1 MNLTKKICGQI
12 LKISRKTLFH
22 TDKSTIILKILDNM
36 KATIVFGTRPEIIKL
51 APLIK
56 ILNKKSTS
64 LIFTGQHY
72 DYQMGMQFIKQLGIK
87 KPDYTMKLPKGNPST
102 QIAHII
108 NKLSNFLVKESPDTV
123 IVQGD
128 TNTVLAASIA
138 SLKSNIPVSHVESG
152 LRSNDWR
159 MPEEHNRIAVDHISE
174 LLFAPT
180 LISKNNLVSEK
191 VHGKIFVTG
200 NTVIDAINQFAKIS
214 KRYST
219 LSIDLKDYALMTL
232 HRSEN
237 VDKKQILSS
246 IIKGIL
252 DSNQN
257 FVFPIHPRTYKQLKK
272 FGLYNKL
279 KNSKNILMLN
289 SVGYF
294 EMLELMKNCQYI
306 VTDSGGIQ
314 EEATA
319 SVIRKKVV
327 IVRKTTDRPETLLS
341 GFSEI
346 AGTKS
351 SNILK
356 YLKNTA
362 DNPTIGNKKSPYGK
376 GNASKIIFQQLK
388 KNY

>member
-102 QIAHII
+102 QIADII
-108 NKLSNFLVKESPDTV
+108 NKLSKFLVKESPDTV

-180 LISKNNLVSEK
+180 LISKHNLVSEK

-200 NTVIDAINQFAKIS
+200 NTVIDAINQFAIMS
-214 KRYST
+214 KSYST
-219 LSIDLKDYALMTL
+219 LSIDVKDYALMTL

-237 VDKKQILSS
+237 VDKKEILSS

-279 KNSKNILMLN
+279 KISKNILMLN

-319 SVIRKKVV
+319 SMIRKKVV
-327 IVRKTTDRPETLLS
+327 IVRKTTDRPETVLS

-356 YLKNTA
+356 YLKKTA

-376 GNASKIIFQQLK
+376 GNASKIISQQLK